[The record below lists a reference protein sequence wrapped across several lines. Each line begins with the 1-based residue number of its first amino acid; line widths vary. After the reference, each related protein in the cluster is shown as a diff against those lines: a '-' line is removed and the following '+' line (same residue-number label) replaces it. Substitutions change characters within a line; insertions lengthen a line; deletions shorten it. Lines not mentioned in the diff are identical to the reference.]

1 MKRTLFGLC
10 AAAAMVSSQA
20 VAADSET
27 SRSAGAHPVVHDD
40 YPESD
45 VVIDVGND
53 IVLTITGE
61 ARTRFEWVENTTD
74 FSSKGAD
81 GDGDDFAFDDSF
93 SYAPARFNLGF
104 RVDLPRDVA
113 AVIELQGNFELGGG
127 PAGLGTELRAQTTQH
142 LRPGVV
148 NNWGGGVLNRYVG
161 GLGGPVGEPADPKHL
176 EIVRVL
182 NDIDGD
188 GVFVYQGYIEAAHIG
203 DSIFSMRFGRQE
215 MAYGTEWLLGN
226 QDWYDG
232 QTFDGIKGIF
242 EFTDNH
248 RLDLFWAKLAERD
261 TTIDSAIGSPALNQ
275 GGDDSDLYG
284 AYFTANQL
292 GGSSIG
298 MDAYVIGLS
307 DDANIVWNVYAEDD
321 GIDGYD
327 AFNFLSIEGNR
338 SFLDSWWAGVRFFR
352 EREHGFTFS
361 AEATYQFGSIETN
374 LDNDGDFDFNDDDSL
389 SIGAWGLETFFAYT
403 WDTPT
408 NPSIKGGLT
417 YATGSDIDDYES
429 GDSATFFTPAGEI
442 HPRLG
447 MMDLVDASNVL
458 AINLGY
464 AGSANRHSWGV
475 DLWHFEHDEVDPFV
489 EGQVVDNTLYEDGF
503 DLSDEI
509 GQELDLWYNYQYS
522 EHMVAQFAISYFN
535 AGGYFEDLN
544 NCADEG
550 FDACDTDEASE
561 DTDIETSDAWRV
573 YANLLVRF

>member
-1 MKRTLFGLC
+1 MKRTIFGLF

-20 VAADSET
+20 VAADSDT
-27 SRSAGAHPVVHDD
+27 SRSAGAHPVVQDD

-45 VVIDVGND
+45 VVIDVGKD

-74 FSSKGAD
+74 FSSD
-81 GDGDDFAFDDSF
+81 GFDGTGDDTFFDDSL

-113 AVIELQGNFELGGG
+113 AVIELQGNFELGGS

-142 LRPGVV
+142 QRPGVI
-148 NNWGGGVLNRYVG
+148 NPSPT
-161 GLGGPVGEPADPKHL
+161 GLGLGHVGHANDSLGDPADPKHL
-176 EIVRVL
+176 EIVRAL
-182 NDIDGD
+182 NSSLND

-203 DSIFSMRFGRQE
+203 DSIFSVRFGRQE
-215 MAYGTEWLLGN
+215 MAYGTEWLMGN

-242 EFTDNH
+242 EFTDKH

-261 TTIDSAIGSPALNQ
+261 TTLDGGLTPLLNQ

-284 AYFTANQL
+284 AYFTAQSL

-298 MDAYVIGLS
+298 MDAYLIGLS
-307 DDANIVWNVYAEDD
+307 DDANIQWDLEAQDD
-321 GIDGYD
+321 GIAGYNAD
-327 AFNFLSIEGNR
+327 DNGFNVSENLSY
-338 SFLDSWWAGVRFFR
+338 LDSWWAGVRFFR

-361 AEATYQFGSIETN
+361 AEVTYQWGDVEAS
-374 LDNDGDFDFNDDDSL
+374 LDNDGDGIEDDDNL

-408 NPSIKGGLT
+408 NPSLKGGLT
-417 YATGSDIDDYES
+417 FATGSDVNDYED
-429 GDSATFFTPAGEI
+429 GDSATFFTPAGEV

-447 MMDLVDASNVL
+447 MMDLVDASNVMAL
-458 AINLGY
+458 NIGY
-464 AGSANRHSWGV
+464 AGSSNRHSWGV
-475 DLWHFEHDEVDPFV
+475 DLWHFEYDEVDPFI
-489 EGQVVDNTLYEDGF
+489 EDATISDAAIDAGD
-503 DLSDEI
+503 DLSNEL

-535 AGGYFEDLN
+535 AGGYFEDLGD
-544 NCADEG
+544 CADEG
-550 FDACDTDEASE
+550 GVCDPSTDGG
-561 DTDIETSDAWRV
+561 DPTDLQVDDAWRV